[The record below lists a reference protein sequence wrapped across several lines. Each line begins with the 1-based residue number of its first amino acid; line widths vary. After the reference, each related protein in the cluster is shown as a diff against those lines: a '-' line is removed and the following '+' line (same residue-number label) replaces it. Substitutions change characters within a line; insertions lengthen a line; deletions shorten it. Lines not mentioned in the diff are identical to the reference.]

1 MEGTRLSELDPKRN
15 EKAWGEIEAA
25 AGDEWRGGRQKIIV
39 GIRLLAV
46 GGREEEEGDKGSL
59 EAQLPAGVET
69 TPHCRA
75 FIWGQRLMRG
85 AHNGGRQEV
94 HEP

>member
-15 EKAWGEIEAA
+15 EKAWGEGRREGREIE

-46 GGREEEEGDKGSL
+46 GGKEEKEREGERKREG
-59 EAQLPAGVET
+59 EIRGV
-69 TPHCRA
+69 
-75 FIWGQRLMRG
+75 
-85 AHNGGRQEV
+85 
-94 HEP
+94 

>member
-25 AGDEWRGGRQKIIV
+25 AAAGDEWRGGRQKIIV

-46 GGREEEEGDKGSL
+46 GGMEE
-59 EAQLPAGVET
+59 
-69 TPHCRA
+69 
-75 FIWGQRLMRG
+75 RG
-85 AHNGGRQEV
+85 RRGR
-94 HEP
+94 

>member
-15 EKAWGEIEAA
+15 EKARGERARGREGEIEAA

-46 GGREEEEGDKGSL
+46 GGREKREIR
-59 EAQLPAGVET
+59 GV
-69 TPHCRA
+69 
-75 FIWGQRLMRG
+75 
-85 AHNGGRQEV
+85 
-94 HEP
+94 

>member
-15 EKAWGEIEAA
+15 EKAWGERGREGEIEAA

-46 GGREEEEGDKGSL
+46 GGKRKREIR
-59 EAQLPAGVET
+59 GV
-69 TPHCRA
+69 
-75 FIWGQRLMRG
+75 
-85 AHNGGRQEV
+85 
-94 HEP
+94 

>member
-46 GGREEEEGDKGSL
+46 GGREKKREIR
-59 EAQLPAGVET
+59 GV
-69 TPHCRA
+69 
-75 FIWGQRLMRG
+75 
-85 AHNGGRQEV
+85 
-94 HEP
+94 

>member
-46 GGREEEEGDKGSL
+46 GGREKREIR
-59 EAQLPAGVET
+59 GV
-69 TPHCRA
+69 
-75 FIWGQRLMRG
+75 
-85 AHNGGRQEV
+85 
-94 HEP
+94 